1 MLASNTKIA
10 FPSLLTITNK
20 FRNIR
25 EHPTVCHP
33 AIIIGKLSHEH
44 PYISKSEFRNI
55 HHHRLSERNFNYRLH
70 VQEIMTDSAFIRYCM
85 QKVLRGGSITF
96 KEAEGLL
103 GTDDI
108 RMLADS
114 ANTITRTFNGDK
126 VDVEALVNAKSGRCP
141 EDCSFCAQS
150 SFYNT
155 GIKKYPLLSKEELV
169 EKAAK
174 AKQGG
179 ATSFCLVCA
188 YRGPPD
194 KDFQQICE
202 TIKEIISKVEIEV
215 NVSLGFVTLSMAR
228 KLKKLGVKRYNHNLE
243 AAESYFSKIC
253 NTHQFTDR
261 VNTAKIVK
269 KAGLQL
275 CCGGIIGMGENSRQ
289 RLELAFSLASL
300 NPEEVPINI
309 LMGREG
315 TPLENLEP
323 MDPLE
328 VIKTIAVWRF
338 IMPKTI
344 LKIAGGREVHL
355 KNKDKLA
362 LKAGANGIITG
373 GYLTTGGNTVNKD
386 IAMIKEIGL
395 KP

>member
-1 MLASNTKIA
+1 
-10 FPSLLTITNK
+10 
-20 FRNIR
+20 
-25 EHPTVCHP
+25 
-33 AIIIGKLSHEH
+33 
-44 PYISKSEFRNI
+44 
-55 HHHRLSERNFNYRLH
+55 
-70 VQEIMTDSAFIRYCM
+70 M
-85 QKVLRGGSITF
+85 QKVLRGESITF

-103 GTDDI
+103 GTTDI
-108 RMLADS
+108 MMLADC
-114 ANTITRTFNGDK
+114 ANTITRTFNGDR
-126 VDVEALVNAKSGRCP
+126 VDVETLVNAKSGRCP

-150 SFYNT
+150 SFYDT

-169 EKAAK
+169 EKAAE

-179 ATSFCLVCA
+179 AKSFCLVCA
-188 YRGPPD
+188 YRGPP
-194 KDFQQICE
+194 KRDFQQICE
-202 TIKEIISKVEIEV
+202 AIKEIRSKVQIEV

-228 KLKKLGVKRYNHNLE
+228 RLKKLGVKRYNHNLE

-253 NTHQFTDR
+253 TTHHFTDR

-269 KAGLQL
+269 KAGLEL
-275 CCGGIIGMGENSRQ
+275 CSGGIIGMGENSRQ

-300 NPEEVPINI
+300 SPEEVPVNI

-315 TPLENLEP
+315 TPLESFKP
-323 MDPLE
+323 IDPLE

-355 KNKDKLA
+355 KNEDKLA

-373 GYLTTGGNTVNKD
+373 GYLTTGGNAVNED